1 MLEAINYEKKI
12 RAIIWLD
19 ESAGYYL
26 YIYELNSNRPYMDR
40 HCGTL
45 EQAYIQAKLEFGISK
60 DEFKEIKGT
69 L

>member
-26 YIYELNSNRPYMDR
+26 YVYELNSDKPHRDR

-45 EQAYIQAKLEFGISK
+45 EQA
-60 DEFKEIKGT
+60 
-69 L
+69 